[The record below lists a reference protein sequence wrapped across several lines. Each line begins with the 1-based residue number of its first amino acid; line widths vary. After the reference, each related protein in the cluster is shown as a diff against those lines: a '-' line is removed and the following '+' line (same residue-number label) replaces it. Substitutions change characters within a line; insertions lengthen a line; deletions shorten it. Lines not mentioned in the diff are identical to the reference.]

1 MRLTDKRF
9 DKYNLHKMIIK
20 PLYLGVLLNIVIP
33 GAMLFVCFYLKNNNS
48 YTNPLVDF
56 DTMNILFII
65 FAVLSIIHTGLAL
78 WMRQKFFTTPMVQN
92 RDKFEEELTLSLLE
106 KIRPVYFLISVIAL
120 YGICYY
126 FLTTKFEEAA
136 FFVVFSFLVFQV
148 VRPRIGFIQKLID
161 AQLKLIENV
170 QLKKNN

>member
-1 MRLTDKRF
+1 MPLSERRF

-33 GAMLFVCFYLKNNNS
+33 GVLLFVCFYLKNNNL
-48 YTNPLVDF
+48 YTNPIVDF
-56 DTMNILFII
+56 ETMNILFII
-65 FAVLSIIHTGLAL
+65 FAVLSIIHSGLAL
-78 WMRQKFFTTPMVQN
+78 WMRQKFFTTPMVTN
-92 RDKFEEELTLSLLE
+92 NEKFEEDLTLSLLE

-136 FFVVFSFLVFQV
+136 FLVVFSFLVFQV
-148 VRPRIGFIQKLID
+148 VRPRIRFVQKLID
-161 AQLKLIENV
+161 AQLKLIEN
-170 QLKKNN
+170 K